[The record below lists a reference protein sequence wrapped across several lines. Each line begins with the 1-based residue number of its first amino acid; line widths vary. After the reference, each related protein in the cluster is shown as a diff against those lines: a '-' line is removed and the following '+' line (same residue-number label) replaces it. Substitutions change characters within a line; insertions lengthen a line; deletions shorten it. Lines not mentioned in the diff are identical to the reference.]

1 MKIFFDFQTGKEAII
16 EKSCVHSI
24 DRSRDKEFLVFY
36 SVFKPEIIQGKSGS
50 CLLVLPMTSFLAYT
64 TSIFIPFMLQ
74 ETHSLFLFPP
84 IYIIP

>member
-1 MKIFFDFQTGKEAII
+1 MKNFFDFQAAKELIVK
-16 EKSCVHSI
+16 KSCVHLI
-24 DRSRDKEFLVFY
+24 DGRDKEFLVFC

-74 ETHSLFLFPP
+74 ETHSLFLFPA
-84 IYIIP
+84 IYIIR